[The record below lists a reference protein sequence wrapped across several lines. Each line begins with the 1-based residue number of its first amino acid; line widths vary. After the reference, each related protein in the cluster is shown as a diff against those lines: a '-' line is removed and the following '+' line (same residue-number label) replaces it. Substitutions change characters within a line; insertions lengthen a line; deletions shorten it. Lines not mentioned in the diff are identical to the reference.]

1 MPRVRRIR
9 HPFTSTFVRA
19 PLLRGRAQVM
29 LQGGGGVD
37 FWMDRHPSLDF
48 TTVPADM
55 PHYLGYIALKV
66 GGSLL
71 FEDAFPLVDDSDIF
85 ASMPADS
92 VAFVTTRLT
101 ADPAIHDEDDVDN
114 IKEMNIFEVDTYF
127 GGVFRGWNL
136 GNLSFVSYE
145 DRVASISILSEE
157 IVIATVVPAQ
167 VSVLSEE
174 DRNTMGRRI
183 GLGDEGA
190 E

>member
-1 MPRVRRIR
+1 
-9 HPFTSTFVRA
+9 
-19 PLLRGRAQVM
+19 M
-29 LQGGGGVD
+29 LQGGMGVD

-55 PHYLGYIALKV
+55 PHYLGYIAIKV
-66 GGSLL
+66 GGVLE

-101 ADPAIHDEDDVDN
+101 VSPAIHDENDVLH

-136 GNLSFVSYE
+136 GNLDFVSYE
-145 DRVASISILSEE
+145 DRVASIPILSEE
-157 IVIATVVPAQ
+157 IVIASLNLDQ
-167 VSVLSEE
+167 FSVMDEE

-183 GLGDEGA
+183 GLGDEGS